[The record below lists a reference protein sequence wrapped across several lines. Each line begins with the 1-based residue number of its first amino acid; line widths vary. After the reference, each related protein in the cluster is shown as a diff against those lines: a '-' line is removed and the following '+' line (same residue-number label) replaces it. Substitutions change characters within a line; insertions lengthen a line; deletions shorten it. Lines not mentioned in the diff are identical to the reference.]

1 MRIFISLNISK
12 NYLSEIERVQ
22 EMIQRDIDSVRCVQ
36 THSMH
41 MTLKFLDSLT
51 DEELLKLKAPLQAI
65 ARYTSPIKASLNRL
79 DIFPGINRARVLWA
93 GVNDGAADIALLFRQ
108 IEERLGPLGFSN
120 EDRVFTPHI
129 TLGRFKKRV
138 SRKLLKNCLSHI
150 GHIHI
155 DLGVFSEIH
164 IMESLFRADKVQ
176 YRVIESFTFEGKGRA
191 KK

>member
-1 MRIFISLNISK
+1 MRIFISLNIPK
-12 NYLSEIERVQ
+12 DYLGEIERIQ
-22 EMIQRDIDSVRCVQ
+22 EMIQREIDSVRCVQ

-51 DEELLKLKAPLQAI
+51 DEELLKLKAPLRAI

-93 GVNDGAADIALLFRQ
+93 GFDDGAVDMALLFRQ

-138 SRKLLKNCLSHI
+138 SRKLLKNCLSQI

-176 YRVIESFTFEGKGRA
+176 YRVVESFKFEGKRGP

>member
-1 MRIFISLNISK
+1 MRIFISLNIPK
-12 NYLSEIERVQ
+12 DYLGEIERIQ
-22 EMIQRDIDSVRCVQ
+22 EMIQREIDSVRCVQ

-93 GVNDGAADIALLFRQ
+93 GFNDGAADIALLFRQ

-129 TLGRFKKRV
+129 TLGRLKKRV
-138 SRKLLKNCLSHI
+138 PRKLLKNCLSQI

-176 YRVIESFTFEGKGRA
+176 YRVVESFKFEGRGG
-191 KK
+191 